1 MERSRRMGVQVWV
14 VTGVEEWLR
23 GGRQNGRATELERF
37 V

>member
-1 MERSRRMGVQVWV
+1 MGVQVWV

-23 GGRQNGRATELERF
+23 GGRQMGGGGTELERF